1 MQVKNLRE
9 LFLRDLNRLR
19 TEIKNYPTESQ
30 LWKNTAETPNSA
42 GSLCLHLCGN
52 IQHFIGHLIGESKY
66 ERKREFEFSGQAVP
80 LEKLFSEIDAA
91 EKAVLLGFKK
101 INVNLLDADFP
112 VKLGENQFSFEQM
125 LLHLYGHLNY
135 HLGQLNYHR
144 RLLKEF

>member
-1 MQVKNLRE
+1 
-9 LFLRDLNRLR
+9 
-19 TEIKNYPTESQ
+19 
-30 LWKNTAETPNSA
+30 
-42 GSLCLHLCGN
+42 
-52 IQHFIGHLIGESKY
+52 
-66 ERKREFEFSGQAVP
+66 